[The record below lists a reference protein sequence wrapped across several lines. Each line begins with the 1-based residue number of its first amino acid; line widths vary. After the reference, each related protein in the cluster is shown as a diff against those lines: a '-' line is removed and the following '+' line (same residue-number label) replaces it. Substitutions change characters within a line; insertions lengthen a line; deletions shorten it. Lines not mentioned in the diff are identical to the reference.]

1 MFGQEYEYVKKVY
14 HKCGICQQAMLFD
27 LETLFN
33 HLRGNHQIKVKEYI
47 DLYIGPIGTLQQQIQ
62 PKPIILDDDGAPVR
76 KKVPPPKDRPRPGP
90 ASSKK
95 NKPGPKSSKRTIP
108 SWTPKEERD
117 YIPEKKTRELSGRTS
132 DPRYFN
138 TGVLV
143 RIQDTADD
151 GCLISNDIA
160 DYTCVECQ
168 ICEAHIPMTRLRTHT
183 KSHHQMTI
191 TEYKERFGTELIPV
205 EVVWHRCGV
214 CSDLVMLDSD
224 HIAVHLKRG
233 GHPRITHKDYNDQ
246 YMVDTRSSKMADSVK
261 KPRKP
266 RVVDID
272 DENNEP
278 ERKLP
283 KKESRSGGLVITK
296 VPKKEGSQNY
306 ISDHEEDE
314 EEEERERSRRTKTKI
329 TYEEGDVDILEHAIG
344 EITAPEDKK
353 NSDAKEMKKS
363 DSVST
368 DSSVVLSD
376 NEDDNDKG
384 NDSNG

>member
-1 MFGQEYEYVKKVY
+1 MKKHLESHQMTLDVYKTMFGQEYEYVKKVY

-33 HLRGNHQIKVKEYI
+33 HLRGNHQIKVKDYI
-47 DLYIGPIGTLQQQIQ
+47 DLYIGPIGTLQQQLQ
-62 PKPIILDDDGAPVR
+62 PKPVILDDDGAPVP
-76 KKVPPPKDRPRPGP
+76 KKVPPKDRPRPGP

-108 SWTPKEERD
+108 SWTPKQEID
-117 YIPEKKTRELSGRTS
+117 YVPEKKTRELSGRTS

-138 TGVLV
+138 TGDLV

-168 ICEAHIPMTRLRTHT
+168 ICEVHIPMTRLRTHT

-191 TEYKERFGTELIPV
+191 TEYKERFGSELIPV
-205 EVVWHRCGV
+205 EIVWHRCGV
-214 CSDLVMLDSD
+214 CEELVMLDSD

-246 YMVDTRSSKMADSVK
+246 YMVDTRKSQFEGSV
-261 KPRKP
+261 RKP
-266 RVVDID
+266 KPNKVVNLDY
-272 DENNEP
+272 ENNEP
-278 ERKLP
+278 PRKVSKKENSYGGLEITEVP

-296 VPKKEGSQNY
+296 VPTKESSQNY
-306 ISDHEEDE
+306 ITDHEEDDE
-314 EEEERERSRRTKTKI
+314 EEKEERTSR
-329 TYEEGDVDILEHAIG
+329 YFG
-344 EITAPEDKK
+344 
-353 NSDAKEMKKS
+353 
-363 DSVST
+363 
-368 DSSVVLSD
+368 
-376 NEDDNDKG
+376 
-384 NDSNG
+384 